1 MNPRNLAM
9 GGALLAGMAFASPL
23 NAAIHI
29 FNSPGNVQPAENLQ
43 FDSGATGQTVVGT
56 TNNTD
61 TSVTFR
67 SLVSG
72 VNLVSSSNG
81 QARVSADGSP
91 LDSLRFFLTGGK
103 SFGDVE
109 FNLHK
114 AATDTSSVTV
124 TFLGSFGSETRTF
137 DLKNGSNWIAASTDG
152 GDRISAVLFDT
163 NGAGVGD
170 LRQVRLGAFTA
181 VPEPASWAMLLG
193 GFGILGLA
201 TRRQKR
207 TAMTLA

>member
-29 FNSPGNVQPAENLQ
+29 FNSPGSVQPTENLQ
-43 FDSGATGQTVVGT
+43 FDGSATGQTLGGT

-61 TSVTFR
+61 TSVTFQ

-72 VNLVSSSNG
+72 VNLTSSSNG
-81 QARVSADGSP
+81 QARVEADGGA

-152 GDRISAVLFDT
+152 GDLISAVLFEPLSNLISSVT
-163 NGAGVGD
+163 VSEKRSNREIEILVGCCSVQIHLD
-170 LRQVRLGAFTA
+170 GFQLRQQDQEMVGA
-181 VPEPASWAMLLG
+181 
-193 GFGILGLA
+193 
-201 TRRQKR
+201 
-207 TAMTLA
+207 

>member
-1 MNPRNLAM
+1 
-9 GGALLAGMAFASPL
+9 MAAASPL

-29 FNSPGNVQPAENLQ
+29 FNSPGSVQPSENLQ
-43 FDSGATGQTVVGT
+43 FDGSATGQTVLGT
-56 TNNTD
+56 TNGTD

-72 VNLVSSSNG
+72 VDLTSSSQG
-81 QARVSADGSP
+81 QARLSADGGA
-91 LDSLRFFLTGGK
+91 LDSLRFFLTGGQ

-109 FNLHK
+109 FNLHN
-114 AATDTSSVTV
+114 AASDTSQVTV

-137 DLKNGSNWIAASTDG
+137 DLKNGSNWFAASTDN

-163 NGAGVGD
+163 NGSGVGD

-181 VPEPASWAMLLG
+181 VPEPASWALLLG

>member
-1 MNPRNLAM
+1 MNPRNLAL
-9 GGALLAGMAFASPL
+9 GGALLVSLGFAGPL

-29 FNSPGNVQPAENLQ
+29 FHSAGSVQPAENVQ
-43 FDSGATGQTVVGT
+43 FNGGTTGQTVLGT
-56 TNNTD
+56 TNLTG
-61 TSVTFR
+61 TSVSFQ
-67 SLVSG
+67 SLIDG
-72 VNLVSSSNG
+72 VDLVSSSKG
-81 QARVSADGSP
+81 QARVETLGGTV
-91 LDSLRFFLTGGK
+91 DSLRFFLTGGD

-109 FNLHK
+109 FNLHN
-114 AATDTSSVTV
+114 AARDTSSVTV

-137 DLKNGSNWIAASTDG
+137 DLKNGSNWFAASTDN
-152 GDRISAVLFDT
+152 GDRNDAVQLDT
-163 NGAGVGD
+163 NGTGAGD

-181 VPEPASWAMLLG
+181 VPEPASWALLLG